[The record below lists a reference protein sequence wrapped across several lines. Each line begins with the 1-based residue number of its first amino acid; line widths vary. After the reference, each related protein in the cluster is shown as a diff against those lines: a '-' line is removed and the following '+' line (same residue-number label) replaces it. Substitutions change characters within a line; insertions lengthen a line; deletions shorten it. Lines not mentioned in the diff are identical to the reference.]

1 MSFKEKFS
9 NEAKDLRSF
18 KKFYETIAFI
28 VLTALVVQQLFFLIW
43 NGIRGFVKNDWF
55 NTNGFTNANLQAYV
69 ARIADIDRSSVFVMI
84 VSLIAWI
91 LYYVFMYFV
100 VFKFSS
106 KRGMSKWTWTL
117 FVIFGPNVIFA
128 PAYIWFI
135 LFAYRYEIYAIFRK
149 VVREVGESGEDSKE
163 DVEVVEAEP
172 IEEVKPVLKP
182 KPAAK
187 PKTTETKTTTKK
199 ED

>member
-28 VLTALVVQQLFFLIW
+28 VLAALILQQMFHLVW
-43 NGIRGFVKNDWF
+43 NLRNFVKNDWF
-55 NTNGFTNANLQAYV
+55 TMNNVATANLQGFV
-69 ARIADIDRSSVFVMI
+69 GRTIGMDPTSTFWVIAS
-84 VSLIAWI
+84 IAAWV
-91 LYYVFMYFV
+91 LYYVFMYFA
-100 VFKFSS
+100 VFNFAS

-117 FVIFGPNVIFA
+117 FVLFGPNVIFA

-149 VVREVGESGEDSKE
+149 VVKEVGESGEDLEE
-163 DVEVVEAEP
+163 DVEVVEEEP
-172 IEEVKPVLKP
+172 IEEAKPVLKP

-187 PKTTETKTTTKK
+187 PKSTETKTTTKK